1 MEHLN
6 RVPVPPEHTSQLKPP
21 VPAWVRAW
29 AGWPGWKAEGGRAA
43 IVSLCRELGSG
54 TQEGSKQRRRVLLHG
69 SGSPA
74 SSGHGAEEQRG
85 KAEDRRCEG
94 QGAID
99 CGTCHI
105 FKSRAEVSICHP
117 IITFATPH
125 CGPQPSHAT
134 KNSPMPK
141 LTAAKMRVAI
151 SSSVE

>member
-1 MEHLN
+1 M
-6 RVPVPPEHTSQLKPP
+6 
-21 VPAWVRAW
+21 
-29 AGWPGWKAEGGRAA
+29 GGQPLSRC
-43 IVSLCRELGSG
+43 V
-54 TQEGSKQRRRVLLHG
+54 
-69 SGSPA
+69 A
-74 SSGHGAEEQRG
+74 SSAAVLKREANNAGVYCCTGAVRQPRVATEQRNSEG
-85 KAEDRRCEG
+85 KRKIAGVRVRE
-94 QGAID
+94 GAID